1 MGWIANAV
9 LVSVSMVN
17 PSVGFSGRILTDGS
31 GAMFGNP
38 GGFRRE
44 VKKRRDALA
53 HRPFAIRF
61 KVIDRQS
68 DWVP

>member
-1 MGWIANAV
+1 MGWVANAV
-9 LVSVSMVN
+9 LVSISMVN
-17 PSVGFSGRILTDGS
+17 PSVGFSERISTDGS

-38 GGFRRE
+38 GVFRRE
-44 VKKRRDALA
+44 VKKGGTPSRTAL
-53 HRPFAIRF
+53 FAIRF